1 MIIKVVGAFLAI
13 FTFAVILETPKKY
26 LWCAGVVGAVGWFVY
41 LVSKDAGADE
51 ILATFLS
58 ALSIALVSHTF
69 ARIFKAPVTVFL
81 IAGILPTVPGAGMYR
96 IVYYI
101 IQGDRAMSGY
111 YLTTTLELAGVIA
124 IAIFI
129 VDTLFRLFQKGWKQN
144 SMKYAKTAMN
154 TIKMNEK
161 QNGNSKIE

>member
-1 MIIKVVGAFLAI
+1 MIIKVIGAFIAI

-26 LWCAGVVGAVGWFVY
+26 LWCAGVVGAVGWLVY
-41 LVSKDAGADE
+41 LVSLAAGADE
-51 ILATFLS
+51 VPGTFLS
-58 ALSIALVSHTF
+58 ALAIALVSHTF
-69 ARIFKAPVTVFL
+69 ARVFKAPVTVFL

-101 IQGDRAMSGY
+101 IAGDRTMSSY

-129 VDTLFRLFQKGWKQN
+129 VDTDRK
-144 SMKYAKTAMN
+144 SVV
-154 TIKMNEK
+154 
-161 QNGNSKIE
+161 